1 MLCMPG
7 SPCVKLFFAC
17 DHFDK
22 LFPLLEEFVGFTET
36 PVKGVRKAREV
47 RKVRESM

>member
-1 MLCMPG
+1 MPG

-22 LFPLLEEFVGFTET
+22 LFPLRDEFVVFTET
-36 PVKGVRKAREV
+36 PVREVRKAREV
-47 RKVRESM
+47 RKVRELM